1 MMDDVR
7 LCEYALLMPR
17 ILPQALPAPPVV
29 VLDALQQ
36 VAVDFCRRADVWRTV
51 QESEIRSGASRLELE
66 PDRGTAVSRVLAL
79 ELAGSRLS
87 PGMDFRSDDGVVA
100 FHTPV
105 RQDCLVRIVAAIR
118 PTRFA
123 TRIPEPILEEWG
135 DYLAAGTLA
144 RVLSQSGPQVGW
156 SNPDG
161 STLHFSLY
169 EEGVAKARIRA
180 VRGLDSFITYPSIR
194 VREAI

>member
-17 ILPQALPAPPVV
+17 ILPQALPAPPFV

-100 FHTPV
+100 VHTPV
-105 RQDCLVRIVAAIR
+105 RLDCLVRIVAAIR

>member
-1 MMDDVR
+1 
-7 LCEYALLMPR
+7 
-17 ILPQALPAPPVV
+17 
-29 VLDALQQ
+29 
-36 VAVDFCRRADVWRTV
+36 
-51 QESEIRSGASRLELE
+51 
-66 PDRGTAVSRVLAL
+66 
-79 ELAGSRLS
+79 
-87 PGMDFRSDDGVVA
+87 MDFRSDDGVVA

-118 PTRFA
+118 PTRSA

-169 EEGVAKARIRA
+169 EEGVAKARIRT

>member
-1 MMDDVR
+1 M
-7 LCEYALLMPR
+7 
-17 ILPQALPAPPVV
+17 
-29 VLDALQQ
+29 
-36 VAVDFCRRADVWRTV
+36 

>member
-17 ILPQALPAPPVV
+17 ILPQALPAPPFV

-156 SNPDG
+156 SNPGG

>member
-1 MMDDVR
+1 MSG
-7 LCEYALLMPR
+7 YANTR
-17 ILPQALPAPPVV
+17 CSCPV
-29 VLDALQQ
+29 
-36 VAVDFCRRADVWRTV
+36 FCRRPCPRLPLSFWMPCNRSPSTSAAGRM
-51 QESEIRSGASRLELE
+51 SGARCRSRRFVAERVGWNLNRTGEPPFPVCSRLNL
-66 PDRGTAVSRVLAL
+66 P
-79 ELAGSRLS
+79 
-87 PGMDFRSDDGVVA
+87 GVVCRLA

>member
-17 ILPQALPAPPVV
+17 ILPQALPAPPFV

-79 ELAGSRLS
+79 ELAG
-87 PGMDFRSDDGVVA
+87 
-100 FHTPV
+100 
-105 RQDCLVRIVAAIR
+105 RIVAAIR